1 MAARHLLRLGAWL
14 AAGGVVVTAGLA
26 EGPIPALVA
35 STVVIIAILYA
46 AFWLPRS
53 ANRAFAR
60 GRYRPAARRYR
71 LLGICALGA
80 RRERAAL
87 LSRVG
92 CLVAEHRIEAAER
105 LAATVDAAAL
115 DAAERAVWL
124 NNRACLA
131 LAAGGDPAA
140 ALALAE
146 EAAGLRPDVPA
157 IQHTRGMALL
167 AVGRVDEAITV
178 LDGMRTVGELPGPL
192 EADRCRDLARAWEA
206 KGQGAYADDYRNR
219 AAMLAR

>member
-1 MAARHLLRLGAWL
+1 MAVGLGA
-14 AAGGVVVTAGLA
+14 
-26 EGPIPALVA
+26 GPIPALLATGV
-35 STVVIIAILYA
+35 SILAILYA

-53 ANRAFAR
+53 ANGAFAR

-71 LLGICALGA
+71 LLGLSALGP

-92 CLVAEHRIEAAER
+92 CLVAEHRLAAAEA
-105 LAATVDAAAL
+105 LAARVDATAL

-124 NNRACLA
+124 NNRACIA
-131 LAAGGDPAA
+131 LEHGRDAAA
-140 ALALAE
+140 ALALVE
-146 EAAGLRPDVPA
+146 EAAVLRPDVPA

-167 AVGRVDEAITV
+167 AVGRIDEAIGV
-178 LDGMRTVGELPGPL
+178 LDGMRTAGELPGPL

-206 KGQGAYADDYRNR
+206 KGQGAYAEDYRNR